1 MPKAWNSTR
10 HICKK
15 KSKQPETT
23 TNLDTAMWQTTV
35 KAAIGSTR
43 FICSWQEAQHV
54 YQNVLFVGQAQSLS
68 INNLEMSSNSKRALG
83 LLDPLGL
90 WHPLHPW
97 HPWHPWHPRH
107 PSLAEALRSL
117 AVGGCARPSAAFCK
131 PWNNL
136 ARCSTLWHIAWANH
150 WKQSTCQTSSEGTV
164 QIQHA
169 CHLHADEPSLLTHST
184 ANFA

>member
-1 MPKAWNSTR
+1 MQPERRRGKQKTKIIQDNIPSSLVNAKGVKLDKT
-10 HICKK
+10 HLQK

-23 TNLDTAMWQTTV
+23 ANLDTAMWQTTV

-97 HPWHPWHPRH
+97 HSWHPRH

-136 ARCSTLWHIAWANH
+136 ARCSTLWHIA
-150 WKQSTCQTSSEGTV
+150 
-164 QIQHA
+164 
-169 CHLHADEPSLLTHST
+169 
-184 ANFA
+184 